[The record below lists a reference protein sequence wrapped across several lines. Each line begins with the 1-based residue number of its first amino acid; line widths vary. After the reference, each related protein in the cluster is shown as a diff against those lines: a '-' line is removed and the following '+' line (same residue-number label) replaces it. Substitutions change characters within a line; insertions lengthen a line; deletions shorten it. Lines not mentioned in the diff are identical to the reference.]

1 MACDPVV
8 MRTML
13 QGPTELVHRMFHV
26 TTEVA
31 RETRALHRAI
41 KAMPKPMP
49 WEWAAPRLLP
59 ILSGPS
65 FDPPGEPLVRARSE
79 IGPMVEFGV
88 DLGKVFTYVDE
99 AVAQRWECS
108 SDQLLER
115 ALQNLEHRA
124 ARIDGRQVAT
134 GVMSGRSIRI
144 LRDRPRWASS
154 LVLVPEQLFRLFGN
168 HDQVI
173 ATPSVPCLVSLPLDT
188 PTRIIADI
196 VVDIELQALRPL
208 WLDPFFVE
216 DRRVVWSDDLEDDD
230 LDS

>member
-1 MACDPVV
+1 
-8 MRTML
+8 MRRP
-13 QGPTELVHRMFHV
+13 GPTDLVHRMFHV

-49 WEWAAPRLLP
+49 WDWAAPRLLP

-65 FDPPGEPLVRARSE
+65 FDPPGEPLVRVRSE

-88 DLGKVFTYVDE
+88 DLGKVFTFVDV
-99 AVAQRWECS
+99 AVARRWECS
-108 SDQLLER
+108 PDQLLQR
-115 ALQNLEHRA
+115 SLQNLDDRA
-124 ARIDGRQVAT
+124 ARIDQRHVSV

-154 LVLVPEQLFRLFGN
+154 LVLAPEHLFRLFGD

-173 ATPSVPCLVSLPLDT
+173 GAPSVSCLVSLPMDT
-188 PTRIIADI
+188 PTRIVADI
-196 VVDIELQALRPL
+196 VVDLEIRALRPL
-208 WLDPFFVE
+208 WLDPFFIE
-216 DRRVVWSDDLEDDD
+216 DRRVVWSADEGDDD
-230 LDS
+230 FDT